1 MSGLLVRR
9 ALKRFLQVAFERD
22 APFITD
28 SDSTFAAASD
38 QLEEI
43 LIDGSFGFS
52 EECISLRNLLNN
64 EQVASEALA
73 DPGVTDASE
82 DVPQPAQVTAESRVT
97 MNPV

>member
-1 MSGLLVRR
+1 MEALV
-9 ALKRFLQVAFERD
+9 
-22 APFITD
+22 
-28 SDSTFAAASD
+28 
-38 QLEEI
+38 
-43 LIDGSFGFS
+43 FS

-82 DVPQPAQVTAESRVT
+82 DVPQPAQVSAESRGT